1 MLDPAAQGCPARPVQ
16 GQAQAAHHQH
26 GAQWLLRAAQAQEA
40 TDEDEGAEYL
50 DQAPLGG
57 SPTVGTLSEG
67 LYTTSCVRCRRVAA
81 ITHVPASRH
90 PMSE

>member
-1 MLDPAAQGCPARPVQ
+1 MSGIVGLTRLPDARL
-16 GQAQAAHHQH
+16 GLWRID
-26 GAQWLLRAAQAQEA
+26 G
-40 TDEDEGAEYL
+40 DEDERAEYL